1 MKNISLIVLSALLYS
16 DLDKKVNSHKIQKHT
31 SFRSKDWTLK
41 LGDLQEHKYT
51 NQKAWVPNGLP
62 HKSTEHLEHVGK
74 LIAEKALKAG
84 IDSVTFDRGGYL
96 YHGRIKSLAEGA
108 RAAGLKF

>member
-1 MKNISLIVLSALLYS
+1 MKNISLIVLSAILYS
-16 DLDKKVNSHKIQKHT
+16 NSDNKVNSHKIQKHT

-74 LIAEKALKAG
+74 LMNAHFDLKAG
-84 IDSVTFDRGGYL
+84 ELVSPWILRDR
-96 YHGRIKSLAEGA
+96 AE
-108 RAAGLKF
+108 KEE